1 MDATVMTAKELKAQL
16 RLRCAIGTLAK
27 QKAIRHIKRLIAA
40 KGHRLGDYTMREIS
54 LMAESYLE
62 EHRAELVEL
71 VRPLA
76 TKIVANWR

>member
-1 MDATVMTAKELKAQL
+1 MEATVMTAKELRQQL

-27 QKAIRHIKRLIAA
+27 QKAKKRIMAMV
-40 KGHRLGDYTMREIS
+40 KSRGQRISDYTCRELS

-62 EHRAELVEL
+62 EHRAELVL

-76 TKIVANWR
+76 KEIVLGKR